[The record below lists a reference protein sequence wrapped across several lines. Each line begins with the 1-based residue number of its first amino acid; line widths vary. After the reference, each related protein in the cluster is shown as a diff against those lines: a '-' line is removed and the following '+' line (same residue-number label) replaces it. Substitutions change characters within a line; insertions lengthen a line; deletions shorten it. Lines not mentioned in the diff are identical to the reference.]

1 MILVHLYNVSATS
14 LDHMRASTHYVCSFG
29 TCMPMCAK
37 PHVYGA
43 AAGRSATPLVR
54 YRPLCRR
61 APAAVRPA
69 VAPATIQPPLAG
81 RRAALAGRTSSHRTS
96 GRVALSRAAIR
107 RPTKE
112 RKNKKN
118 LQHSLTKYLHVYA
131 CRIVCTLSYY
141 TCKVEP
147 AMHQQYSSQLQYRLR
162 SGRCGHMHN
171 RSVAN
176 TIRST
181 SGSETERRRKHATA
195 FEA

>member
-14 LDHMRASTHYVCSFG
+14 LDHMRASAHYFALLVHAHVCNE
-29 TCMPMCAK
+29 
-37 PHVYGA
+37 PHVCGA

-118 LQHSLTKYLHVYA
+118 LQHSLTKYLHVYRLPD
-131 CRIVCTLSYY
+131 CLYFIVLY
-141 TCKVEP
+141 V
-147 AMHQQYSSQLQYRLR
+147 
-162 SGRCGHMHN
+162 
-171 RSVAN
+171 
-176 TIRST
+176 
-181 SGSETERRRKHATA
+181 
-195 FEA
+195 